1 MLLRTLL
8 DELGL
13 EAFIKTSGGKG
24 FHVVVP
30 LRRDAGWDPVKD
42 FAHAISTHMATIFP
56 KLFSAKMGPRNR
68 IGKIFIDYLRN
79 GRGAS
84 TVAAYSTR
92 ARPGLGVSVPVSW
105 NEVPQ
110 LESADQWNVKTLATR
125 LRQTPEDPWAAYWK
139 TQQRITAAMKR
150 KLVLDDS

>member
-1 MLLRTLL
+1 
-8 DELGL
+8 
-13 EAFIKTSGGKG
+13 
-24 FHVVVP
+24 
-30 LRRDAGWDPVKD
+30 
-42 FAHAISTHMATIFP
+42 
-56 KLFSAKMGPRNR
+56 
-68 IGKIFIDYLRN
+68 
-79 GRGAS
+79 
-84 TVAAYSTR
+84 
-92 ARPGLGVSVPVSW
+92 VSW